1 MRLIDIHSNFAA
13 ERLLRAAGSQAVPT
27 ARNSDAL
34 RRSMS
39 HACNS
44 CWNDMRLR
52 FDHKDSLW
60 CTRHKGTPRRFEC
73 TRLITADHVKAVIKT
88 IPGFGTHGKGSA

>member
-1 MRLIDIHSNFAA
+1 
-13 ERLLRAAGSQAVPT
+13 
-27 ARNSDAL
+27 
-34 RRSMS
+34 
-39 HACNS
+39 
-44 CWNDMRLR
+44 MRLR